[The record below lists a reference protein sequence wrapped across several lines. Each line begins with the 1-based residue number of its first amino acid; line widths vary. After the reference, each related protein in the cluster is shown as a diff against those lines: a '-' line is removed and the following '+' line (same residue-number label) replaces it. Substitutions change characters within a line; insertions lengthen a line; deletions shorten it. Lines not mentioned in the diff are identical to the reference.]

1 MTPNA
6 PPRRRTRLAIALS
19 LALGIATLAALT
31 TIGAGNAVVIGEG
44 RARVRAAGEVASAD
58 AIVVLGAGLRDD
70 GRPSDVLVDRLEI
83 ARALYADGRAPR
95 VLVTGDHV
103 GAAYDEPRSMQ
114 RWLIDHGVP
123 RDAIFLDHAG
133 VDTFSSMWRARNVFE
148 VRRAIVVTQRFHL
161 PRALFLGA
169 RLGLAVEGVEAD
181 RRLYRGAAWLAV
193 REVAS
198 RTKAWLDVA
207 VGRRPRIAGPPIP
220 ITGDARSTEG

>member
-1 MTPNA
+1 MNPQ
-6 PPRRRTRLAIALS
+6 PPTRRTRLVLALSAALGVAALATAIA
-19 LALGIATLAALT
+19 
-31 TIGAGNAVVIGEG
+31 GNTVVLGEG
-44 RARVRAAGEVASAD
+44 RARVRGADAVTSAD
-58 AIVVLGAGLRDD
+58 AIVVLGAGVRAD
-70 GRPSDVLVDRLEI
+70 GSPSDVLADRLEL

-103 GAAYDEPRSMQ
+103 TGDYDEPRAMQ
-114 RWLIDHGVP
+114 RWLLDHGVP
-123 RDAIFLDHAG
+123 REAIFLDHAG
-133 VDTFSSMWRARNVFE
+133 VDTFSSMWRARNVFQ

-169 RLGLAVEGVEAD
+169 RLGLEVEGVEAD
-181 RRLYRGAAWLAV
+181 RRVYRGAAWHSL

-207 VGRRPRIAGPPIP
+207 VGRRARVAGPPIP